1 MTQQPSDW
9 VLVGGEV
16 LIGDDR
22 VRRDLVVTGST
33 LAAVVPPGQA
43 PADLPQ
49 VDAAGRLVTPGM
61 IDTHIHGAAGVS
73 FGAGDPTP
81 ALSWLAKHGTTT
93 VVPSLVSGPVAD
105 MCQRA
110 DELTSQ
116 TPAPEAAAIAG
127 VHLEGPFLSVAQCG
141 AQDPKHL
148 VSPAESSWQE
158 WLPRPSVAMVTLAAE
173 RDGSPRAGVAA
184 RRGDG
189 AGLRTTGATARA
201 YGFGRPRPRRPRRS
215 GAVAGRPHRQRH
227 RPRRGAALTPT
238 SSI

>member
-81 ALSWLAKHGTTT
+81 ALSWRDRSCQW
-93 VVPSLVSGPVAD
+93 PSA
-105 MCQRA
+105 
-110 DELTSQ
+110 E
-116 TPAPEAAAIAG
+116 
-127 VHLEGPFLSVAQCG
+127 
-141 AQDPKHL
+141 PKIPSIWSARR
-148 VSPAESSWQE
+148 SPA
-158 WLPRPSVAMVTLAAE
+158 
-173 RDGSPRAGVAA
+173 G
-184 RRGDG
+184 
-189 AGLRTTGATARA
+189 
-201 YGFGRPRPRRPRRS
+201 RS
-215 GAVAGRPHRQRH
+215 GCLG
-227 RPRRGAALTPT
+227 PRSRW
-238 SSI
+238 